1 MGVRSRCGVF
11 FKLTLDLQGFQA
23 VVAKTVI
30 RKSSIGGIGLQVKVL
45 LSEDDIQK
53 RVKEL
58 GQQISADYSDGKD
71 LLVIGI
77 LKGAVVFMSDLIRQI
92 KVPLEVD
99 FMATSSYG
107 EATETSGVVQ
117 LLKDLDTPIEGR
129 NILIVEDIVDT
140 GLTLSYL
147 SKLLLSRKPASLKTA
162 TLLDKPDRRQTEFV
176 PDYVGFTIPDQFV
189 IGYGLDYN
197 HKHRE
202 LPYVGVIES

>member
-1 MGVRSRCGVF
+1 M
-11 FKLTLDLQGFQA
+11 
-23 VVAKTVI
+23 
-30 RKSSIGGIGLQVKVL
+30 QVKVL